1 MMRLLF
7 LRWFSRRL
15 QQFRDDSPHGTS
27 RGLLGAER
35 HALSSQSGSKN
46 VQRGIVIP
54 IADHTALLARIDPHR
69 QWHLLS
75 VPTVIARLCG
85 VGRGHF
91 DHASLSFYRFSDER
105 GEKGAPCYIC
115 DRCVQSSLAA
125 CPVGHILPCR
135 FVQFGLRPFDQVAH
149 GQRFDGNQP
158 EAIDQTAGLL
168 LDEVLAPPADAL
180 MDSCHDLAPLAS
192 FWATPFRF
200 GETTVRFDQVFCFFP
215 EKARGCNLFA
225 GGEKGEGLESHI
237 DAYVLLRWR
246 QYLRLD
252 LITREAYKP
261 LARRVSHDAAR
272 FDDASRGSMLDD
284 LEMPN
289 LGKGELALLVD
300 AETRLRVGDG
310 SVAEFGFITRVA
322 RYLASFHTQE
332 EGLEGFVDTMQ
343 HILQDL
349 GVDGFIFWSDRFD
362 GGQLGALLR
371 EGDALAAQLIG
382 LFALLQGGVVQLCA
396 EGELLVQHAFLLPG
410 RVQTVLI
417 GFLHTSVFFSIRK
430 KRKLPHFQHPQEE
443 RHFLPDRGKQRFSAA
458 QIGK

>member
-1 MMRLLF
+1 MV
-7 LRWFSRRL
+7 S
-15 QQFRDDSPHGTS
+15 
-27 RGLLGAER
+27 
-35 HALSSQSGSKN
+35 
-46 VQRGIVIP
+46 
-54 IADHTALLARIDPHR
+54 IADHTALLARIKTHR
-69 QWHLLS
+69 QWNLLS
-75 VPTVIARLCG
+75 MPTLITRLCG

-246 QYLRLD
+246 QDLRLD

-272 FDDASRGSMLDD
+272 FDDASRGSVLDD

-310 SVAEFGFITRVA
+310 SVAESGFIARVA

-332 EGLEGFVDTMQ
+332 EGLEGFVDAMQ

-443 RHFLPDRGKQRFSAA
+443 RHFLPNRGKQRFSAA